1 MRELM
6 RRFLTRYG
14 VDVDRLLRSVMVI
27 LAAIVL
33 GSILFTPPDLPVPVG
48 GVDGDPS
55 ITSESMEGRITR
67 VLSEEAFE
75 TGGSTQYVQQMEVEI
90 TSGSMQGQTVITEHG
105 DVMVTARSSRMRPG
119 MRVMVEHTS
128 GPVGQRTYISGII
141 RRPALAGLV
150 VLFVVLTVLVG
161 RWTGIRSLVG
171 TAFSV
176 LVIVRFIL
184 PRILAGQDPIAVC
197 IVGAIVLMVPT
208 LYLVYGWRPKTHA
221 AALGLGICLVST
233 WLLAAIFCSWAYVT
247 GFGEEEAAFLAV
259 TLPGELDLRGLVL
272 GGIVLGTLGVL
283 DDVTIGQSS
292 AIFELH
298 SANSALPWTS
308 LFRHGMA
315 IGRDHI
321 ASMINTL
328 LLAYVG
334 ASLPFFLLL
343 VLYQESLGY
352 SLNRELLVQEIIRT
366 LVGSLGL
373 MMAVPVTSLIASWMA
388 KEGWGSSKG
397 WTAWNRHTSSSPSEV
412 HSSIDK

>member
-1 MRELM
+1 
-6 RRFLTRYG
+6 
-14 VDVDRLLRSVMVI
+14 MVI

-33 GSILFTPPDLPVPVG
+33 GSILLTPPDLPVPVG
-48 GVDGDPS
+48 GVDDDPS
-55 ITSESMEGRITR
+55 ITSGSMEGRITQ
-67 VLSEEAFE
+67 VLSEETFE
-75 TGGSTQYVQQMEVEI
+75 TGGSTQYVQQIEVEI
-90 TSGSMQGQTVITEHG
+90 TSGSMQGQRVITEHG

-150 VLFVVLTVLVG
+150 VLFVALTVLVG

-184 PRILAGQDPIAVC
+184 PRILAGQNPIGVC

-208 LYLVYGWRPKTHA
+208 LYLVYGWKPKTHA

-259 TLPGELDLRGLVL
+259 TLPVELDLRGLVL

-298 SANSALPWTS
+298 SANPALPWTA

-343 VLYQESLGY
+343 VLYQEPLGY
-352 SLNRELLVQEIIRT
+352 LLNRELLVQEIIRT

-373 MMAVPVTSLIASWMA
+373 IMAVPVTSLIASWMA
-388 KEGWGSSKG
+388 KEGWGSPKG
-397 WTAWNRHTSSSPSEV
+397 WNAWNRRTSSSPSEV
-412 HSSIDK
+412 HLSIDK

>member
-1 MRELM
+1 MTRPNEGNPVRERLKQ
-6 RRFLTRYG
+6 LLARYG
-14 VDVDRLLRSVMVI
+14 LDGDRLLRGALLV

-33 GSILFTPPDLPVPVG
+33 GSIVLSPPDLPEPVG
-48 GVDGDPS
+48 GADADPS
-55 ITSESMEGRITR
+55 ITSESMEGRITAI
-67 VLSEEAFE
+67 LSEEAID
-75 TGGSTQYVQQMEVEI
+75 TGSSTQYVQQIEVEI
-90 TSGSMQGQTVITEHG
+90 VSGSLQGQKVIIEHG
-105 DVMVTARSSRMRPG
+105 DVMVTTQSSRMRPG
-119 MRVMVEHTS
+119 MRVIVERAS
-128 GPVGQRTYISGII
+128 GAVGERTYISGIV
-141 RRPALAGLV
+141 RRPALASLV
-150 VLFVVLTVLVG
+150 ALFVALTVLVG
-161 RWTGIRSLVG
+161 RWTGMRSLVG

-184 PRILAGQDPIAVC
+184 PRILAGQDPTAVC

-208 LYLVYGWRPKTHA
+208 LYLVYGWKPKTHA
-221 AALGLGICLVST
+221 AALGLGICLVGT
-233 WLLAAIFCSWAYVT
+233 WLLAAVFCSWAFVT

-259 TLPGELDLRGLVL
+259 TLPTELDLRGLVL

-283 DDVTIGQSS
+283 DDVAIGQAS
-292 AIFELH
+292 AVFELH
-298 SANSALPWTS
+298 TANPALPWTA

-343 VLYQESLGY
+343 ALYQEPFGY
-352 SLNRELLVQEIIRT
+352 SLNREALVQEIIRT

-388 KEGWGSSKG
+388 RERWES
-397 WTAWNRHTSSSPSEV
+397 TDRQ
-412 HSSIDK
+412 